1 MTIENFEMAR
11 CLLER
16 KYELNKMKKWLVGKN
31 ECVRV
36 LGNNCST
43 SDSIL
48 VSDNMRE
55 HMIEDCNKEIM
66 DIMKE
71 FESL

>member
-1 MTIENFEMAR
+1 MTIEIFEKAKG
-11 CLLER
+11 LLER
-16 KYELNKMKKWLVGKN
+16 KDELNKMKKWLVGKN
-31 ECVRV
+31 EYVRV
-36 LGNNCST
+36 LGNNCLA

-55 HMIEDCNKEIM
+55 HMIEDCNKEIFN
-66 DIMKE
+66 IMKE